1 MRGAKVSNIANH
13 RAHAKRDA
21 AGRRI
26 PAVRD
31 PDIAT
36 TLHRA
41 QPHRRS
47 SRPSDGIL
55 KSRRLYPGASKEG
68 CLKKIT
74 VIRCT
79 SEFYLG
85 TLRCLRS
92 STSANVGDATGLATN
107 MASQTCSTCATS
119 YYVCAS
125 GQGQAAALLVGRAN
139 IMPTADRSRAHL

>member
-13 RAHAKRDA
+13 RAHSKRDA

-55 KSRRLYPGASKEG
+55 KSRRLHPGASKEG
-68 CLKKIT
+68 CLKENYRHPLHFRIL
-74 VIRCT
+74 
-79 SEFYLG
+79 FGY
-85 TLRCLRS
+85 
-92 STSANVGDATGLATN
+92 
-107 MASQTCSTCATS
+107 
-119 YYVCAS
+119 
-125 GQGQAAALLVGRAN
+125 AALPQVIN
-139 IMPTADRSRAHL
+139 

>member
-1 MRGAKVSNIANH
+1 MRGAKVSDIANH
-13 RAHAKRDA
+13 RAHSKRDA
-21 AGRRI
+21 AGRRT

-55 KSRRLYPGASKEG
+55 KSRRLHPGALKEG

-74 VIRCT
+74 FICCT
-79 SEFYLG
+79 SGFYLG

-92 STSANVGDATGLATN
+92 LTSANVGDATGLATN
-107 MASQTCSTCATS
+107 MASQTCSTPA
-119 YYVCAS
+119 
-125 GQGQAAALLVGRAN
+125 R
-139 IMPTADRSRAHL
+139 HLITCVHLARGK